1 MVLVMMFREPFK
13 WAVLPVLYGTVALLV
28 FVVPPILFERFA
40 EPILGY
46 VEVIGYLSGLLL
58 ISALALVMLCRGIAR
73 LEHLRSPGI
82 LDHLRH
88 CALLYIS
95 LGPLASVV
103 VSTYNSPSCCTQTM
117 LAVILSLALVYA
129 AGLDAIM
136 LYFMARRARP

>member
-1 MVLVMMFREPFK
+1 
-13 WAVLPVLYGTVALLV
+13 
-28 FVVPPILFERFA
+28 
-40 EPILGY
+40 
-46 VEVIGYLSGLLL
+46 L
-58 ISALALVMLCRGIAR
+58 ISSLALVMLCRGIAR

-95 LGPLASVV
+95 MVPLGIFV

>member
-1 MVLVMMFREPFK
+1 MLATTFRETFK
-13 WAVLPVLYGTVALLV
+13 WLASPVLYAAGALLV
-28 FVVPPILFERFA
+28 FVVPSILFERFV

-46 VEVIGYLSGLLL
+46 VEVFGYLSGLLL
-58 ISALALVMLCRGIAR
+58 INSLALVMLCRGIAR

-82 LDHLRH
+82 LDHVRH

-95 LGPLASVV
+95 LGSLGSVV

-129 AGLDAIM
+129 AGLDAITI
-136 LYFMARRARP
+136 YIMARRSRP

>member
-1 MVLVMMFREPFK
+1 MVLAMTFRETFK
-13 WAVLPVLYGTVALLV
+13 WLVSPVLYGAVALLV
-28 FVVPPILFERFA
+28 FVVPPIMFERFV

-46 VEVIGYLSGLLL
+46 VEVFGYLSGLLL
-58 ISALALVMLCRGIAR
+58 ICSLALVMLCRGIGR

-95 LGPLASVV
+95 LVPLGIFV

-117 LAVILSLALVYA
+117 IAVILSLALVYA
-129 AGLDAIM
+129 AGLDAIT
-136 LYFMARRARP
+136 LYIMARRSRP